1 MVIKKIKYNTWT
13 ELRKE
18 ALKYEQQGYV
28 CEVKGW
34 EDIRN
39 NMLTISDGMEEAE
52 EEGESEAE
60 DGNNYI

>member
-39 NMLTISDGMEEAE
+39 NMLTISDGVEEA
-52 EEGESEAE
+52 A
-60 DGNNYI
+60 DGNVD